1 MGLST
6 IFKVFL
12 VGRVVTGQF
21 YQWWDQ
27 LDYQTSQLTLVNGIF
42 NGKVIEVEG
51 NNIEIYRGKNKYV
64 FTDNSGRERL
74 ICNN

>member
-51 NNIEIYRGKNKYV
+51 SNIEIYRGKNNYV
-64 FTDNSGRERL
+64 FIE
-74 ICNN
+74 